1 MAIEKIQLAME
12 IVISKT
18 DKAFLVRDASGEW
31 DEVVGIARGIHY
43 AINNFIENFN
53 RARYLDD
60 NGKIIHISSEDV
72 IRPKRDFGKPRK
84 TIDLPVFNC
93 E

>member
-1 MAIEKIQLAME
+1 MAIEKIQLALE
-12 IVISKT
+12 IIISKT

-53 RARYLDD
+53 RVGYLDD
-60 NGKIIHISSEDV
+60 DGELIQITSEDV
-72 IRPKRDFGKPRK
+72 IKPKRDFGKPRQ
-84 TIDLPVFNC
+84 TIDLPVCNF
-93 E
+93 

>member
-12 IVISKT
+12 IIISKT

-53 RARYLDD
+53 LAGYIDEEG
-60 NGKIIHISSEDV
+60 NAIQITSEDV
-72 IRPKRDFGKPRK
+72 IKPKRDFGKPRK
-84 TIDLPVFNC
+84 TIDFHVFSC